1 MTARGNVLANDSDV
15 DAGTVLKVVAP
26 GTVAGNYGN
35 LTLAQDGSYV
45 YALDPAKVQAMGR
58 EAALVEHFNY
68 SVTDGIANAASSLD
82 VAIAGANDAPTLA
95 AALADRDITFNKAF
109 TFTVPANSFTDS
121 DQGDA
126 LKYSAALADGSVLP
140 SWLKF
145 DAASGTFSGTS
156 PKTVGSIDVRVTATD
171 FVKAGGSTQG
181 SLSTSDV
188 FRLSVS
194 HGNEG
199 VGNGQDAAP
208 AGHDTNFNDGPGT
221 APGNPGAKQ
230 GSDGASHALVSAG
243 AAAAVETAAPSLPLA
258 VPAYAQ
264 LGAYV
269 APAGSV
275 GNTDS
280 AQVFGKWL
288 AVDLAVSEAVADQKS
303 SLLDAHAGLDAGL
316 LSTATAG
323 FLGSTSA
330 AGGDP
335 LAQAGLGQLK
345 TFGGLGKGVQ
355 KIK

>member
-1 MTARGNVLANDSDV
+1 
-15 DAGTVLKVVAP
+15 
-26 GTVAGNYGN
+26 
-35 LTLAQDGSYV
+35 
-45 YALDPAKVQAMGR
+45 
-58 EAALVEHFNY
+58 
-68 SVTDGIANAASSLD
+68 
-82 VAIAGANDAPTLA
+82 
-95 AALADRDITFNKAF
+95 
-109 TFTVPANSFTDS
+109 
-121 DQGDA
+121 
-126 LKYSAALADGSVLP
+126 
-140 SWLKF
+140 
-145 DAASGTFSGTS
+145 
-156 PKTVGSIDVRVTATD
+156 
-171 FVKAGGSTQG
+171 
-181 SLSTSDV
+181 
-188 FRLSVS
+188 
-194 HGNEG
+194 
-199 VGNGQDAAP
+199 
-208 AGHDTNFNDGPGT
+208 
-221 APGNPGAKQ
+221 
-230 GSDGASHALVSAG
+230 VSAG

-280 AQVFGKWL
+280 SQVFGKWL